1 MLNNLKIKLVE
12 IAKDSEKYDLC
23 GEERGS
29 FSIRDKSSGYILV
42 TPSKIKIEELSEE
55 AIAII
60 DWNGNKIKVLEG
72 IEPSNDLDMHLK
84 IYKERK
90 DIRIIMHVH
99 PIYTDAFA
107 VINKV
112 IPPITY
118 DAAKYGGYIYIS
130 NYDKSKVIGSTKDLT
145 EKLKL
150 SDACLL
156 ESNGVIV
163 VSREIEDALS
173 KARAIERVAETYYKS
188 LTLNGFKEPKR
199 FTREELMEYLK
210 NQ

>member
-1 MLNNLKIKLVE
+1 MLDNLKINLVK
-12 IAKDSEKYDLC
+12 IAKGSEKYDLC
-23 GEERGS
+23 REKTGS
-29 FSIRDKSSGYILV
+29 FSIRDESSGYILI

-55 AIAII
+55 AISII
-60 DWNGNKIKVLEG
+60 DLNGNKIKVLEG
-72 IEPSNDLDMHLK
+72 IEPSNDLDMHLE

-90 DIRIIMHVH
+90 DIRTIMHVH
-99 PIYTDAFA
+99 PLYTATFA
-107 VINKV
+107 VVNKV

-118 DAAKYGGYIYIS
+118 DAANYGGYIYIA
-130 NYDKSKVIGSTKDLT
+130 NYDKSKAIESAKDLT

-163 VSREIEDALS
+163 ISREIEDALS

>member
-1 MLNNLKIKLVE
+1 MLDNLKINLVK
-12 IAKDSEKYDLC
+12 IAKGSEKYDLC
-23 GEERGS
+23 REKTGS
-29 FSIRDKSSGYILV
+29 FSIRDESSGYILI

-55 AIAII
+55 AISII
-60 DWNGNKIKVLEG
+60 DLNGNKIKVLEG
-72 IEPSNDLDMHLK
+72 IEPSNDLDMHLE

-90 DIRIIMHVH
+90 DIRTIMHVH
-99 PIYTDAFA
+99 PLYTATFA

-118 DAAKYGGYIYIS
+118 DAANYGGYIYIA
-130 NYDKSKVIGSTKDLT
+130 NYNKSKATESAKDLI

-156 ESNGVIV
+156 ESNGAIVI
-163 VSREIEDALS
+163 SREIEDALS

>member
-1 MLNNLKIKLVE
+1 MLDNLKIKLVK
-12 IAKDSEKYDLC
+12 IAKSSENYGLC
-23 GEERGS
+23 REKTGS
-29 FSIRDKSSGYILV
+29 FSIRDEGSRYILI
-42 TPSKIKIEELSEE
+42 TPSKIRIEELSEE
-55 AIAII
+55 EICIV
-60 DWNGNKIKVLEG
+60 DLSGNKIKVLEG
-72 IEPSNDLDMHLK
+72 IEPSSDLDIHLE

-90 DIRIIMHVH
+90 DIRTIMHIH
-99 PIYTDAFA
+99 PLYTATFA

-118 DAAKYGGYIYIS
+118 DAANYGGYIYIV
-130 NYDKSKVIGSTKDLT
+130 NYEKSKVIESTKDLV

-156 ESNGVIV
+156 ESNGVVV
-163 VSREIEDALS
+163 VSREIDDALS
-173 KARAIERVAETYYKS
+173 KARAIESVAETYYKS

-199 FTREELMEYLK
+199 FTREELMEYLQ